1 MVNVAV
7 WRVSI
12 LFLKHLGK
20 MTAFRNLKL
29 KTAALR
35 KAGSS
40 FLLRHIV
47 TIRMMIGVCPPIHV
61 CSGYLES
68 LFVRKRKEFRRSRAN
83 KFLRKTWSAKRKVQ
97 YHGSLQGDRRKRE
110 TKK

>member
-1 MVNVAV
+1 MRERNGEKLTWLELGSLMENVAV

-20 MTAFRNLKL
+20 MTALRSLKL
-29 KTAALR
+29 KIAVLR

-47 TIRMMIGVCPPIHV
+47 TISECRLVTQ
-61 CSGYLES
+61 
-68 LFVRKRKEFRRSRAN
+68 FA
-83 KFLRKTWSAKRKVQ
+83 
-97 YHGSLQGDRRKRE
+97 LQIMCILDI
-110 TKK
+110 